1 MTKSNQTC
9 TKHSPKNIQQFPSK
23 LDLEFR
29 NPYRKDLLGK
39 SGGLLA
45 YINSNIPS
53 EVLKIPDCPSDIQK
67 MPVELNLLKKHIW
80 LVIAIY
86 TPPS

>member
-1 MTKSNQTC
+1 MHQKTFNSFHT
-9 TKHSPKNIQQFPSK
+9 K

-29 NPYRKDLLGK
+29 NPYRKDLSGK

-67 MPVELNLLKKHIW
+67 MPVELNLLKKQKW